1 MSWENGRRL
10 TKVLLARSAMSTNKA
25 PPKLRPIP
33 TASNHNFEYSL
44 QGALQAGAAAARPEM
59 LVAEATWY
67 FFYILPKT

>member
-1 MSWENGRRL
+1 
-10 TKVLLARSAMSTNKA
+10 MSTNKA